1 MGVEMNPEYAQTFLF
16 ENDFAALIPNLDE
29 SSFEEGIL
37 KDILKRA
44 FARLSVFLQITS
56 RP

>member
-1 MGVEMNPEYAQTFLF
+1 LGVEMNPEYAQTFLF